1 MVVRQRT
8 AHDGLRALCNITLE
22 PCQVRKEAALRGSLY
37 VPQVSRSPASS
48 PMQYQVLARK
58 WRPQNFHELVGQD
71 HVSRTLL
78 NALQTDRVAHA
89 FLFSGPRG
97 SGKTTTARI
106 LAKAL
111 NCHRGKPGEPC
122 SECPACLEIA
132 AGNCMDVLEIDAASN
147 RGIDEIRDLRD
158 RVRYNPARD
167 RNKIFI
173 IDEVHMLTEPAFNA
187 LLKTL
192 EEPPPRVV
200 FILATTEYHKIPATI
215 LSRCQQYNFKLIR
228 YPLILD
234 RLKQI
239 AKAEKIQISNGAL
252 EQVVYAS
259 GGSMRDAMSAL
270 DQVIAFSGEVV
281 RDDDVTMLLGLVEP
295 RVLGDIMRAISAGDV
310 DAILKIVASQ
320 VESGQDLQ
328 NFCRR
333 LLGHVRNLM
342 VVKAG
347 VSDTAILGVPE
358 STIPDLRSQ
367 ADLFCRE
374 DLLRQFDACLRTE
387 SDLRHATQPRFQ
399 LEMGLIEMAQ
409 IARLRPLEELIA
421 EFADLAESEAAPTSA
436 APRPR
441 TGTPPSHPRPGAPT
455 AVSRTTPAPREKA
468 RAGTTEAGVT
478 PSAPRTEQPAEATA
492 AVETAALPEGVHDPT
507 ELIMRIS
514 AHVKKESLESILQAL
529 PGAQLQADALVLNVG
544 SVNDFFRRQIRENL
558 QVIARAAAEV
568 LGRNVTVKMDSP
580 QESDVA
586 PALDDAGQGSQN
598 PKPPVLERA
607 RREPVIQSFL
617 ELFPGPVDAEEI
629 ES

>member
-1 MVVRQRT
+1 M
-8 AHDGLRALCNITLE
+8 
-22 PCQVRKEAALRGSLY
+22 
-37 VPQVSRSPASS
+37 PQVSRGPASS
-48 PMQYQVLARK
+48 SMQYQVLARK

-122 SECPACLEIA
+122 SQCPACLEITG
-132 AGNCMDVLEIDAASN
+132 GNCMDVLEIDAASN

-239 AKAEKIQISNGAL
+239 AKAEKIQINDGAL

-281 RDDDVTMLLGLVEP
+281 RDEDVTMLLGLVEP
-295 RVLGDIMRAISAGDV
+295 KVLGDIMRAISAGDV
-310 DAILKIVASQ
+310 DAILNIVASQ

-342 VVKAG
+342 VVKVG
-347 VSDTAILGVPE
+347 VSDSALLGVPE

-367 ADLFCRE
+367 AELFCRE

-387 SDLRHATQPRFQ
+387 SDLRHANQPRFQ

-409 IARLRPLEELIA
+409 ITRLRPLEEVIA
-421 EFADLAESEAAPTSA
+421 EFADLAHGEP
-436 APRPR
+436 APRSTPPHPR
-441 TGTPPSHPRPGAPT
+441 TGAPPSQPRPGPATSVKHAT
-455 AVSRTTPAPREKA
+455 AVPREAKV
-468 RAGTTEAGVT
+468 AGAAATDAPPPGPHADVPAGD
-478 PSAPRTEQPAEATA
+478 ATA
-492 AVETAALPEGVHDPT
+492 AEAVALPEGVHDPT

-514 AHVKKESLESILQAL
+514 AHVKKASLESILQAL
-529 PGAQLQADALVLNVG
+529 PGARLQADALLLNVA
-544 SVNDFFRRQIRENL
+544 SVNEFFRRQIRENL
-558 QVIARAAAEV
+558 PVIARAAEEV
-568 LGRNVTVKMDSP
+568 LGRSVTVKMDLP
-580 QESDVA
+580 QESAVEPGPDNA
-586 PALDDAGQGSQN
+586 RQGSQN
-598 PKPPVLERA
+598 PKPAVLERA
-607 RREPVIQSFL
+607 RRDPVIQSFL
-617 ELFPGPVDAEEI
+617 ELFPGPVKAEEI
-629 ES
+629 EQ